1 MEGGGDSASAPVI
14 ESVSHTKDD
23 PQGILTQEQGD
34 RETKKEEREN
44 VSLRGTGES
53 LKDANGDKKVE
64 DGVEH
69 QEDSSLGDSNHGNT
83 NGMKLISS
91 KCTDLVQQEDGLNHK
106 IISSDNSGP
115 AESTVEDNVEE
126 PLDIVVQSGT
136 TCGGDFISD
145 NAILGPDNIRTTN
158 IPCDENQPSQQL
170 RPQEEVQML
179 EPLSLDS
186 AEGTATGSVNA
197 HDNKSASSTKAS
209 SNSSMSKIADYN
221 SPEAL
226 LLSISQDVSEKFQR
240 NQTVKKT
247 SESHSRPLNTGDS
260 ASLGK
265 TSQLVLHS
273 NAEIRD
279 SIQTGNKNEA
289 RKTEVANSTC
299 VVQKDSR
306 TESSSIQLA
315 KTSLEQDDDLL
326 SELDA
331 ELDEFFLPQKL
342 DEGDPMNG
350 VLRRG
355 VILEDLPEV
364 KLMKVQ
370 SDELHRKVDS
380 LNGEIKRMQEHLSN
394 QQQQISDLEQEK
406 ESLQLNVKQAESVQ
420 TVHLLRIKELE
431 LLIDQQKIELAASKE
446 RQLSHD
452 AAAKKAITQLQQEM
466 ILRVD
471 QVKSMYEEAIK
482 EKEAVV
488 IKYAKS
494 EKEVLDQKKQR
505 EILEKSFKEL
515 NLSVESLKTQ
525 LHDIKKE
532 RSKLKNT
539 ATSKETE
546 ASYLQKEVDQ
556 LKEEI
561 SSQGIKVK
569 WAQNK
574 LKTELDAHKETK
586 VKLAKVEQRLKE
598 AKEETEQIRK
608 NCQEMIKTYQTSEEV
623 KSNSLDRQL
632 REKHSELEEKLQE
645 QKEHL
650 EVHQAR
656 LRELESLKKNLA
668 DNVAELDS
676 LKVKNKCLESERHQN
691 EELLAKFKELLNSQ
705 KEENR
710 RLNKQ
715 LEEKKSLTQELENL
729 KETEKQLRS
738 EVSGQKS
745 DQSDLEMELQATRQ
759 KESELLQ
766 FTEKITSK
774 NTSLSSDNAALQLK
788 ASQLE
793 SAVQKLERDLDELQ
807 TSYSQL
813 STELKQECQLR
824 ERESSLLTSKL
835 TEKSRAVE
843 QLSIQLDEARD
854 DNKTLKRKHAANTKD
869 LTRQLQQAHK
879 RLESLDSSENPSR
892 DNISV
897 GSRTSSSGSL
907 DTLPGSAPSV
917 VNSSG
922 SSVSVSTPASLKP
935 EEHTAT
941 HDPTV
946 AIATGND
953 YPGVDKGML
962 VDRIVRLQ
970 KAHQRKNEK
979 MEFMQEHITHLVEEL
994 KKKSKI
1000 IQQYIMRDEAG
1011 ALVPVSSDVNKAQ
1024 ISKQGGIMSSLYRSQ
1039 STDPTMTLDLSLEIN
1054 RKLQA
1059 VLEDTLLKNIT
1070 LKENIETLGQEI
1082 ARLLKEQQK
1091 HQSGPR

>member
-1 MEGGGDSASAPVI
+1 MEGGGDSETASVMESTSLGKYSSEGHQTEEHVDGEVKEEQGEDVI
-14 ESVSHTKDD
+14 ENERERESLNDGTGDMEIEDSQGQHLNDSSKEDVSTN
-23 PQGILTQEQGD
+23 GIHRLNDIDLTQTEESGNGNSDKEQQL
-34 RETKKEEREN
+34 
-44 VSLRGTGES
+44 S
-53 LKDANGDKKVE
+53 
-64 DGVEH
+64 
-69 QEDSSLGDSNHGNT
+69 
-83 NGMKLISS
+83 
-91 KCTDLVQQEDGLNHK
+91 DLSQEDGNINEIKEDFPNHRM
-106 IISSDNSGP
+106 SCHGDHPSETSCQD
-115 AESTVEDNVEE
+115 TVEE
-126 PLDIVVQSGT
+126 PRSEIVQSDMT
-136 TCGGDFISD
+136 DKSDHISH
-145 NAILGPDNIRTTN
+145 NAIPESDKSRTSDTLMDGEQ
-158 IPCDENQPSQQL
+158 PNQASVTPKKIEL
-170 RPQEEVQML
+170 VETGQE
-179 EPLSLDS
+179 
-186 AEGTATGSVNA
+186 TATCCADTETKTSSLKASFNCNPSKSVNY
-197 HDNKSASSTKAS
+197 S
-209 SNSSMSKIADYN
+209 
-221 SPEAL
+221 SPEAF
-226 LLSISQDVSEKFQR
+226 LLSISKDVSDDSQL
-240 NQTVKKT
+240 NIPVKT
-247 SESHSRPLNTGDS
+247 ASESHSRLAIS
-260 ASLGK
+260 AGMKSPQIAENREKPK
-265 TSQLVLHS
+265 TRTKEE
-273 NAEIRD
+273 AK
-279 SIQTGNKNEA
+279 QTQRSELSSEKLSRIECTSVQSA
-289 RKTEVANSTC
+289 RTAM
-299 VVQKDSR
+299 D
-306 TESSSIQLA
+306 
-315 KTSLEQDDDLL
+315 QDDDLL

-331 ELDEFFLPQKL
+331 ELDDFSVPQTL
-342 DEGDPMNG
+342 TEGDPING
-350 VLRRG
+350 LLRKG
-355 VILEDLPEV
+355 IILEDIPQFKMM
-364 KLMKVQ
+364 KLL
-370 SDELHRKVDS
+370 SEELQQKVDS
-380 LNGEIKRMQEHLSN
+380 LHGEIKSMQQRLSS
-394 QQQQISDLEQEK
+394 QQKQVSDLEQEK
-406 ESLQLNVKQAESVQ
+406 DALQMNIKQAESVQ
-420 TVHLLRIKELE
+420 SVHLLRVKELE
-431 LLIDQQKIELAASKE
+431 LLIDQQKVEIAAAKE
-446 RQLSHD
+446 RQQSHD
-452 AAAKKAITQLQQEM
+452 SAAKKAITQLQQEM
-466 ILRVD
+466 SLRVD

-482 EKEAVV
+482 EKEAIVM
-488 IKYAKS
+488 KYAKS
-494 EKEVLDQKKQR
+494 EKEVSDQKKLR
-505 EILEKSFKEL
+505 ETLEKT
-515 NLSVESLKTQ
+515 VESLKSQ

-539 ATSKETE
+539 AASKETE

-556 LKEEI
+556 LKEEV

-586 VKLAKVEQRLKE
+586 VKLAKTEQRLTE

-623 KSNSLDRQL
+623 KSNSLDKQL
-632 REKHSELEEKLQE
+632 KVKHSELEQKLQE
-645 QKEHL
+645 QKDHL

-676 LKVKNKCLESERHQN
+676 FKVKNKCLETERLQN

-715 LEEKKSLTQELENL
+715 LEEKKTLAQELDSL
-729 KETEKQLRS
+729 KQTEQQLRS
-738 EVSGQKS
+738 EVSGQKN
-745 DQSDLEMELQATRQ
+745 DQSDLEMELETRRQ
-759 KESELLQ
+759 KEGELLQ

-774 NTSLSSDNAALQLK
+774 NTSLSSENTALRSK

-793 SAVQKLERDLDELQ
+793 SAALKLQKDLDELQ
-807 TSYSQL
+807 TSYNQL
-813 STELKQECQLR
+813 SSELKQEHQFR

-835 TEKSRAVE
+835 NEKSRALE

-879 RLESLDSSENPSR
+879 RLESIDSSENPSR
-892 DNISV
+892 DTISV

-907 DTLPGSAPSV
+907 DTLPGSTPSA

-922 SSVSVSTPASLKP
+922 SSVSVSTSASSKP
-935 EEHTAT
+935 EEHPAP
-941 HDPTV
+941 HDHTV

-979 MEFMQEHITHLVEEL
+979 MEFMQEHISHLVEEL

-1024 ISKQGGIMSSLYRSQ
+1024 MSKQGGIMSSLYRSQ
-1039 STDPTMTLDLSLEIN
+1039 STDPSMTLDLSLEIN

-1091 HQSGPR
+1091 HHSGHR